1 MLGSTVTFLLLF
13 AETAHKAE
21 GGFTQT
27 YNRYFNIPGF
37 ELWKFLNLAIFLAV
51 AIYILRRPIS
61 EALGTR
67 REAIKQELVQA
78 HEQKAQAVA
87 KLAEADSL
95 LSRLDA
101 DVRAIQEH
109 AHLEAE
115 SERQRVAAATTAEV
129 EKLKQQAEREIET
142 ADKVARKALREFFA
156 KRSVE
161 LARETVRSRMRP
173 EDDRH
178 LMEESI
184 GELRRARV

>member
-1 MLGSTVTFLLLF
+1 MIALAFLDW
-13 AETAHKAE
+13 
-21 GGFTQT
+21 QDW
-27 YNRYFNIPGF
+27 FNYPGL
-37 ELWKFLNLAIFLAV
+37 ELWKFLNLAIFLAA

-78 HEQKAQAVA
+78 QEQKARALA

-101 DVRAIQEH
+101 DVRAVHEH
-109 AHLEAE
+109 AQQEAQ
-115 SERQRVAAATTAEV
+115 SERQRVTAATASEI
-129 EKLKQQAEREIET
+129 EKLKQQAAREIET
-142 ADKVARKALREFFA
+142 ADKVARKELRQFFA
-156 KRSVE
+156 KRSIE

-178 LMEESI
+178 LIEESI

>member
-1 MLGSTVTFLLLF
+1 MIALAFLDW
-13 AETAHKAE
+13 
-21 GGFTQT
+21 QDW
-27 YNRYFNIPGF
+27 FNYPGL
-37 ELWKFLNLAIFLAV
+37 EIWKFLNLAIFLAV

-78 HEQKAQAVA
+78 REQKAQALT

-109 AHLEAE
+109 AHQEAK

-129 EKLKQQAEREIET
+129 EKLKQQAEREIQT